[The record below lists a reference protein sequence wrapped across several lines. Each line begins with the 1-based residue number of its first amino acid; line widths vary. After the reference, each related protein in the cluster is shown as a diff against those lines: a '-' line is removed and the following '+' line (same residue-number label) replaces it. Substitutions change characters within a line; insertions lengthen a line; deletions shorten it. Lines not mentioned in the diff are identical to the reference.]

1 MVEPL
6 GFIEEIIKKRLN
18 AAYVVVGSDWS
29 FGRDR
34 AGNID
39 VLKAAQKLYRYEAVV
54 LEKELYNHREIS
66 SSWIRE
72 KKKENLPRKPKQHK
86 HYNEGKKRYYKKK
99 DDKPSETA
107 PQEEGE
113 KTETPV
119 VKLPETQ
126 TAEVKV
132 GQAKSLKELLG

>member
-1 MVEPL
+1 MAQHNFDFKKEYNDDKEKTEQHHEKKKKHHHQHKKQTEYTKEDIVNDVDSD
-6 GFIEEIIKKRLN
+6 GFEITGTK
-18 AAYVVVGSDWS
+18 D
-29 FGRDR
+29 
-34 AGNID
+34 
-39 VLKAAQKLYRYEAVV
+39 
-54 LEKELYNHREIS
+54 
-66 SSWIRE
+66 
-72 KKKENLPRKPKQHK
+72 KKKENLPKKPKQHK

-113 KTETPV
+113 KTETTI